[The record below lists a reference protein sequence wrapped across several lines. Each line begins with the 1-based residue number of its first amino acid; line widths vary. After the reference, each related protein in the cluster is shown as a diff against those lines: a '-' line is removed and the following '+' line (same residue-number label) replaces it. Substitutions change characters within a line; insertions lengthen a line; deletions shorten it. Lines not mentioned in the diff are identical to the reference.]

1 MSTSRAYL
9 AKRLKAIGRDDL
21 LEAAER
27 GEVSL
32 HAAAV
37 WAGLISQ
44 QYVSEGAGSE
54 NASKRAAWALL
65 RAERRGLPGPNPKP
79 QPAPE
84 NRPAPSAPKFSQDT
98 RDIIKRLVDAGR
110 ADLVIAITERRIS
123 PFAAARI
130 ADRGMSQ
137 REAAKALGVS
147 RETVRRDVS
156 QDVPQGDT
164 KRVTKA
170 ERREQP
176 APAQKPEKAK
186 PAVARPDVRALIG

>member
-44 QYVSEGAGSE
+44 QYVSEGNGSQ
-54 NASKRAAWALL
+54 NGSKRAAWALM
-65 RAERRGLPGPNPKP
+65 RAERRGLPGPKP
-79 QPAPE
+79 EPQLAPE
-84 NRPAPSAPKFSQDT
+84 NRPAPLAPKFSQDT
-98 RDIIKRLVDAGR
+98 RDIIKRLVDIGR

-130 ADRGMSQ
+130 AER
-137 REAAKALGVS
+137 APA
-147 RETVRRDVS
+147 RETRPGVTENATENATENVS
-156 QDVPQGDT
+156 STVKP
-164 KRVTKA
+164 
-170 ERREQP
+170 E
-176 APAQKPEKAK
+176 PAQKPAKAK
-186 PAVARPDVRALIG
+186 PAAARPDPRALIG